1 MRRWML
7 VLALGLAACTPPRA
21 QLSIVGE
28 DKVKHFFIAGFVE
41 TMAFAGAEAA
51 GASFSTARGV
61 GLGAVTGVSLGRE
74 IHDRRVKG
82 TFSFGDLAWDA
93 LGAGAALLVVNK
105 TQR

>member
-1 MRRWML
+1 MRRWMF
-7 VLALGLAACTPPRA
+7 VLTLGIVACVPPRA
-21 QLSIVGE
+21 QNSIVGQ

-41 TMAFAGAEAA
+41 AMAFAGAEAA
-51 GASFSTARGV
+51 GASFSAARGV

-74 IHDRRVKG
+74 IYDRRVKG
-82 TFSFGDLAWDA
+82 AFSFGDLAWDA